1 MIYATQRTGNRWG
14 NDRKFEIP
22 EISLKW
28 SQMRNGMIGKEWGKS
43 FCCVQSKKLNAK
55 SAGFWGVFNQF
66 FTFSETLH
74 RHFLRSF
81 WIICELIIQL
91 ILYCFWILNYI
102 ICHLSLFCNYKPQ
115 FFRIIPNLFAII
127 FKYYLSKTKIS
138 NIHSIIWD
146 IIQNQ
151 FLSLSNIVSPSPFI
165 HPCSPNFF
173 LNVKLS

>member
-1 MIYATQRTGNRWG
+1 
-14 NDRKFEIP
+14 
-22 EISLKW
+22 
-28 SQMRNGMIGKEWGKS
+28 MRNGKIGKEWGKS

-55 SAGFWGVFNQF
+55 SAVFWGVFNQF

-74 RHFLRSF
+74 RHFLRSV

-102 ICHLSLFCNYKPQ
+102 ILIKRICSIILVNLYKCHLSLFCNYKPQ

-146 IIQNQ
+146 FIQNQ
-151 FLSLSNIVSPSPFI
+151 FLSLSNIVSPAPFI
-165 HPCSPNFF
+165 HPFPPNFF